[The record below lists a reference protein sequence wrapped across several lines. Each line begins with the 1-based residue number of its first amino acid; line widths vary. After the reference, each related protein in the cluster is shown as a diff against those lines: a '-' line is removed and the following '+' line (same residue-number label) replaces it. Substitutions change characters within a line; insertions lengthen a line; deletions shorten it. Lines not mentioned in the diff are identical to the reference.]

1 MAQNKTAQTKTAQTE
16 TKRTDDG
23 KTKFTADER
32 AAMKEYAQE
41 LQKTAKRKGK
51 ATREDGERDIQEKIA
66 GMPEP
71 DRSTAAR
78 VHELVLAA
86 VPELFPTTW
95 YGMPAYSKDGKT
107 ICFFQAASKF
117 KARFSTLGF
126 SDKAQLDDGDMW
138 PIYYALNALTPDVER
153 QITELVRKAAG

>member
-1 MAQNKTAQTKTAQTE
+1 MAKTTKTQAETE
-16 TKRTDDG
+16 RTDEG
-23 KTKFTADER
+23 KTRFTADER
-32 AAMKEYAQE
+32 AAVKEYAQE
-41 LQKTAKRKGK
+41 LQKAARRKGK
-51 ATREDGERDIQEKIA
+51 PTREDGERDIMEKIA

-95 YGMPAYSKDGKT
+95 YGMPAYAKDGKT
-107 ICFFQAASKF
+107 ICFFQPASKF

-126 SDKAQLDDGDMW
+126 SDKAELDDGDMW
-138 PIYYALNALTPDVER
+138 PIYYALNAITPQVE
-153 QITELVRKAAG
+153 QKITELVRKAVG